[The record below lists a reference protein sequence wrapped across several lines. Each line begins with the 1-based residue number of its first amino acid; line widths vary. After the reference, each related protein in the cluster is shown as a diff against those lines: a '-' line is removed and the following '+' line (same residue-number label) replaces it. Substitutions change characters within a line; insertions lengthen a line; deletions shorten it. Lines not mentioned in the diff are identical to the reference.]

1 MNQILYTGEIEKN
14 KISSHKKVIILI
26 TILSIFIVTTF
37 YIYPT
42 IFPASSIAGMSQDEV
57 LLGSLP
63 QQNNT
68 EQEVTQISLKN
79 ETTEKSEKS
88 NNNVAEQEQ
97 SITKKAKSSGG
108 KSYETIAILNIPS
121 LNIEYPVLSST
132 STELLKISLNKYWGA
147 NPNQVGNMC
156 IVGHNYQDSRFFGKL
171 DKIKNGAEVLI
182 TDMKGKTLTYK
193 VYHTEVISPYDNSC
207 TSQLTDG
214 KREIT
219 LITCHTNG
227 TKRFIVKARECE

>member
-14 KISSHKKVIILI
+14 KMSSHKKIIILI
-26 TILSIFIVTTF
+26 TILSISIIMVF
-37 YIYPT
+37 YVYPT
-42 IFPASSIAGMSQDEV
+42 IFPTSPIAGMSQDEV

-63 QQNNT
+63 QQN
-68 EQEVTQISLKN
+68 EVEEN
-79 ETTEKSEKS
+79 EIQVNITNEI
-88 NNNVAEQEQ
+88 VAEQKEEMNNTGEQ
-97 SITKKAKSSGG
+97 TVTKKSKSSSGE
-108 KSYETIAILNIPS
+108 SYETIAIINIPS

-171 DKIKNGAEVLI
+171 DKIKQGAEVLI
-182 TDMKGKTLTYK
+182 TDMTGKTLTYQ

-214 KREIT
+214 KREVT